1 MVTGGTT
8 LMTFLTLI
16 VLSLD
21 NLGRVTE
28 LSVISSLLATFLL
41 SIRNSELKFR
51 LHQNTLSLDSNCN
64 SNTFTAGQKVR
75 KYSFLYSF
83 CLGFL
88 TLLPASLYFLAIQ
101 NLEFRKNRIVY
112 GIPMS
117 NFDKNLITSV
127 ASHAF
132 SNLIQLG

>member
-28 LSVISSLLATFLL
+28 LSVISSLLATLLL

-51 LHQNTLSLDSNCN
+51 LHQNTLSLHSICN
-64 SNTFTAGQKVR
+64 SNTFTAGQKIH
-75 KYSFLYSF
+75 KYSF
-83 CLGFL
+83 
-88 TLLPASLYFLAIQ
+88 
-101 NLEFRKNRIVY
+101 
-112 GIPMS
+112 
-117 NFDKNLITSV
+117 
-127 ASHAF
+127 
-132 SNLIQLG
+132 